1 MFCSNCGAE
10 TDLTARFCANCGALQ
25 PGFPE
30 VLPAAVQS
38 ITPLASAAVGFP
50 PQVDDKGRRVIA
62 FLIDVLPVMV
72 LALVHLLPVIGWIFY
87 GFVHAC
93 YWLLRDYTGSSLG
106 KMALGA
112 YVTSEDGSPATT
124 QQRLLRNVT
133 LAIPGV
139 IGMIPVI
146 GIFFEA
152 FFAFLFFGLEAVLLL
167 TTGRRLGDR
176 IAGTTVYRKGVT
188 L

>member
-1 MFCSNCGAE
+1 MFCSSCGAE
-10 TDLTARFCANCGALQ
+10 TDLKAKFCANCGALQ

-30 VLPAAVQS
+30 PPAA
-38 ITPLASAAVGFP
+38 IPAALATLTPAVAGFP
-50 PQVDDKGRRVIA
+50 PQVDERGRRVIA
-62 FLIDVLPVMV
+62 FFIDVIPLRM
-72 LALVHLLPVIGWIFY
+72 LAIVHLLPIIGWIFY
-87 GFVHAC
+87 GFAHAC

-106 KMALGA
+106 KMALGS
-112 YVTSEDGSPATT
+112 YVTREDGSPAST
-124 QQRLLRNVT
+124 QQRILRNVT

-146 GIFFEA
+146 GIVFEV
-152 FFAFLFFGLEAVLLL
+152 FFAALIFGIEAVLLL
-167 TTGRRLGDR
+167 ATGRRLGDH